1 MSLRIA
7 TMTPANWP
15 RVRSI
20 YEEGVATGLGTFE
33 TTAPSWEEW
42 DAAPSHILAW
52 LRARKR
58 SSAGRSEADIE
69 TSLLCR
75 CGRSRI
81 HVVALA
87 RGRGVGRALLEALI
101 ASAEAHGIWT
111 LQ

>member
-1 MSLRIA
+1 MQHPLTFS
-7 TMTPANWP
+7 PGC
-15 RVRSI
+15 VR
-20 YEEGVATGLGTFE
+20 GNDRRL
-33 TTAPSWEEW
+33 
-42 DAAPSHILAW
+42 
-52 LRARKR
+52 
-58 SSAGRSEADIE
+58 GRSEADIE